1 MAGIQDYIGYLY
13 NANIDT
19 LILYIIIHTYIHTYI
34 HAHTHTY
41 IYIERERHYICPLQ
55 DG

>member
-19 LILYIIIHTYIHTYI
+19 LILYIIYKYVIVLHIIIHTYIHTYT
-34 HAHTHTY
+34 HTHIY
-41 IYIERERHYICPLQ
+41 IYI
-55 DG
+55 

>member
-19 LILYIIIHTYIHTYI
+19 LILYIIKGLRPLPPTPG
-34 HAHTHTY
+34 
-41 IYIERERHYICPLQ
+41 RE
-55 DG
+55 